1 MNSIYTLIF
10 NHFQP
15 LAQQVSRTPYADS
28 LIRDKFHIEM
38 SPQFISIW
46 TPNENVWMISSQE
59 GNLLQ
64 SNVVDRKGALRIVD
78 LTDVNKRFSGKDPH
92 KEAFNFVKSLF
103 A

>member
-15 LAQQVSRTPYADS
+15 LAQQVSRTSYADS
-28 LIRDKFHIEM
+28 LISEKFQIEM

-46 TPNENVWMISSQE
+46 TPNENVWTLSSQE

-64 SNVVDRKGALRIVD
+64 SNSKGALRIVD
-78 LTDVNKRFSGKDPH
+78 LTDVNKRFATPQ
-92 KEAFNFVKSLF
+92 EAFNFVKSLF